1 MGALGGR
8 MAEQTAP
15 RPMPATATADL
26 LDRVISD
33 LSRTN
38 PQAAANLE
46 HDLAVIETAPA
57 QQFTVTARG
66 ETITFTSTLSDSKVL
81 ETLRG
86 MRSSFSQDLARKF
99 NKLSP
104 AQYAWAHKLAVDANT
119 VAVVDNTKPSQFEAL
134 FNAFETA
141 KGKGAKRLTLRFEGV
156 NVKPNRDLT
165 ALWVTSQT
173 EFEQGDYGMQ
183 PKYLGKVTR
192 TAIDSK
198 FSDTVRETIMGAA
211 NDPLSAAIKYG
222 KVSGSCSCCGK
233 ELTVKESID
242 RGIGPICVTKFGW

>member
-1 MGALGGR
+1 

>member
-1 MGALGGR
+1 MTHTDSLI
-8 MAEQTAP
+8 
-15 RPMPATATADL
+15 
-26 LDRVISD
+26 DRVIAD

-46 HDLAVIETAPA
+46 FDLANSEPVAA
-57 QQFTVTARG
+57 QKFTVTARG
-66 ETITFTSTLSDSKVL
+66 ETITFESTLSDPKVL

-86 MRSSFSQDLARKF
+86 MRSTFAQDLARKF
-99 NKLSP
+99 NKLS
-104 AQYAWAHKLAVDANT
+104 ASQYAWAHKLAVDANT
-119 VAVVDNTKPSQFEAL
+119 PAVVDVNQTSQFEAL
-134 FNAFETA
+134 FNAFEAA

-156 NVKPNRDLT
+156 NVKPNRDLS

-192 TAIDSK
+192 TSIDSK

-211 NDPLSAAIKYG
+211 NDPLTAAIKYG

-242 RGIGPICVTKFGW
+242 RGIGPICARKFDW

>member
-1 MGALGGR
+1 M
-8 MAEQTAP
+8 T
-15 RPMPATATADL
+15 ATATATATAAL
-26 LDRVISD
+26 IDRVISD
-33 LSRTN
+33 LS
-38 PQAAANLE
+38 PQAGADLE
-46 HDLAVIETAPA
+46 FDLAVIETAPA
-57 QQFTVTARG
+57 QTFTVTARG
-66 ETITFTSTLSDSKVL
+66 ETITFESTLSDPKVL

-86 MRSSFSQDLARKF
+86 MRSNFAQDLARKWS
-99 NKLSP
+99 KLS
-104 AQYAWAHKLAVDANT
+104 ASQYAWAHKLAVDANT
-119 VAVVDNTKPSQFEAL
+119 PAVAVDNTKPSQFEAL

-156 NVKPNRDLT
+156 NIKPNRDLT

-242 RGIGPICVTKFGW
+242 RGIGPICAKKFDW

>member
-1 MGALGGR
+1 V
-8 MAEQTAP
+8 TT
-15 RPMPATATADL
+15 ATATDAL
-26 LDRVISD
+26 INRVISD

-46 HDLAVIETAPA
+46 YDLAVIETAPA
-57 QQFTVTARG
+57 QTFTVTARG
-66 ETITFTSTLSDSKVL
+66 ESITFTSTLSDAAVL
-81 ETLRG
+81 QSLRG
-86 MRSSFSQDLARKF
+86 QRSSFAQDLARKW
-99 NKLSP
+99 NKLSTS
-104 AQYAWAHKLAVDANT
+104 QYAWAHKLAQDNVK
-119 VAVVDNTKPSQFEAL
+119 VAPVKSNEPSQFEAL

-156 NVKPNRDLT
+156 NVKPNRDLS

-192 TAIDSK
+192 TSIDSK
-198 FSDTVRETIMGAA
+198 FSDTVRETIMSAA
-211 NDPLSAAIKYG
+211 NDPLTAAIKYG

-242 RGIGPICVTKFGW
+242 RGIGPICREKFGL

>member
-1 MGALGGR
+1 MTNTDA
-8 MAEQTAP
+8 
-15 RPMPATATADL
+15 L
-26 LDRVISD
+26 LDRVIAD

-46 HDLAVIETAPA
+46 FDLANGEPVAA
-57 QQFTVTARG
+57 QKFTVTARG
-66 ETITFTSTLSDSKVL
+66 ETITFESTLSDPLVL
-81 ETLRG
+81 QTLRG
-86 MRSSFSQDLARKF
+86 LRSSFAQDLARKF

-119 VAVVDNTKPSQFEAL
+119 VAVAVDNTKPSQFEAL

-156 NVKPNRDLT
+156 NVKPNRDLS

-192 TAIDSK
+192 TSIDSK
-198 FSDTVRETIMGAA
+198 FSDTVRETILGAA
-211 NDPLSAAIKYG
+211 TDPISAAIRYG
-222 KVSGSCSCCGK
+222 KVTGSCSCCGK
-233 ELTVKESID
+233 ELTVKESIE
-242 RGIGPICVTKFGW
+242 RGIGPVCAKKFNW